1 MTNADIA
8 RRFNLLGKLMELHGE
23 NPFKYRSYYKAYN
36 ILRKVEAPLVSMT
49 VDDLMLIEGIGKNIA
64 NKIVELSSTGGMQT
78 LTKMQDLT
86 PQGVQDM
93 LLVRGFGPKKVR
105 LVWDQLGVENI
116 GELLYA
122 CQENRLVKL
131 KGFGAKTQADLIT
144 SLQYHLASKGKF
156 HLGKILPKARIV
168 LASLVLRY
176 PDSRNELTGEI
187 RRLCNVVEQ
196 IDIVTTLTLEEVLAA
211 DQASF
216 SLVDHR
222 LTFDGLPLTLH
233 AATNMDFGTVLAH
246 TTGPDTFVDGL
257 TTELFADEHAVFD
270 KSDRSYVLPEL
281 RDWELTDSPI
291 DAATVSTAD
300 LITVGDIKGIV
311 HNHSTYS
318 DGIHSLDDMASYC
331 HDQGFEY
338 LVMSDHSQYAGYAN
352 GLKPDRVA
360 QQQREI
366 DDINSKYSGFKVFK
380 SIECDILPSGELDYT
395 EEVLQ
400 SFDLLVCSVHA
411 GLKMS
416 ESKAMERLTRAI
428 ASPYCH
434 ILGHMTGRLLLSRQ
448 GYPVDH
454 REIIDLCS
462 EYNVAIELNANPYR
476 LDMDWRYIPY
486 AMEKG
491 VSISINPDA
500 HSKEAIHYI
509 EWGVASARKGGLTAD
524 ACLNTKD
531 LAAFELWIDG
541 LPSR

>member
-1 MTNADIA
+1 
-8 RRFNLLGKLMELHGE
+8 MELHGE
-23 NPFKYRSYYKAYN
+23 NPFKFRSYYKAYN
-36 ILRKVEAPLVSMT
+36 ILRKVEAPLLSMST
-49 VDDLMLIEGIGKNIA
+49 EDLLTIEGVGKNIA
-64 NKIVELSSTGGMQT
+64 NKIVELCTTGEMQT
-78 LTKMQDLT
+78 LSKMQDLT

-131 KGFGAKTQADLIT
+131 KGFGAKTQADLIE
-144 SLQYHLASKGKF
+144 SLQYHLASRGKF
-156 HLGKILPKARIV
+156 HLGKILPKARIAIAT
-168 LASLVLRY
+168 LSLKY
-176 PDSRNELTGEI
+176 PEARTELTGPI
-187 RRLCNVVEQ
+187 RRHCNIVEA
-196 IDIVTTLTLEEVLAA
+196 IDLVTTLSLAEVLAA
-211 DQASF
+211 DPASF
-216 SLVDHR
+216 AYEGDH
-222 LTFDGLPLTLH
+222 LSFDGLPMILH
-233 AATNMDFGTVLAH
+233 PASMQDFGTVLAH
-246 TTGPDTFVDGL
+246 STGPEAFAEQL
-257 TTELFADEHAVFD
+257 TSEVYADEASVF
-270 KSDRSYVLPEL
+270 KGSGQSYVIAEL
-281 RDWELTDSPI
+281 RDWGLTDSKLDVSSI
-291 DAATVSTAD
+291 ETDDLVTVA
-300 LITVGDIKGIV
+300 DIKGIV

-318 DGIHSLDDMASYC
+318 DGIHSLDDMATYC
-331 HDQGFEY
+331 QEQGFAY

-352 GLKPDRVA
+352 GLKADRVSA
-360 QQQREI
+360 QQQEI
-366 DDINSKYSGFKVFK
+366 DAINARYTDFKVFK

-395 EEVLQ
+395 EQVLQ

-416 ESKAMERLTRAI
+416 QPKAMERLTRAI

-500 HSKEAIHYI
+500 HSREAIHYI

-524 ACLNTKD
+524 ACLNTRD
-531 LAAFELWIDG
+531 LSSFQAWVDN
-541 LPSR
+541 LPSRS